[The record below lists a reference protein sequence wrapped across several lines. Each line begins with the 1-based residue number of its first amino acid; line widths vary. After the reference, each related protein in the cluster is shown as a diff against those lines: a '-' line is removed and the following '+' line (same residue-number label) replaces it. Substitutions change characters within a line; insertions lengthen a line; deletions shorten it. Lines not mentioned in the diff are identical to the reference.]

1 MYKYSF
7 SKKCYYNHD
16 CYGDKHIYGDKLT
29 CFPNSSSPE
38 YAKWRILFSIKYDI
52 ILTKDQRICV
62 YLSYA
67 RIGCLRSIM
76 DESYACSIR

>member
-16 CYGDKHIYGDKLT
+16 CCTSEFHSKHIYGDRLT

-38 YAKWRILFSIKYDI
+38 YAKWRMLLNIKDDI

-62 YLSYA
+62 YLSYT
-67 RIGCLRSIM
+67 RIGCS
-76 DESYACSIR
+76 